1 MRIQRAKDLLTQN
14 TNTTNTNDSK
24 KREKDGRLSF
34 QESKKMSKNSS
45 TSGGS
50 SLYSTEIV

>member
-34 QESKKMSKNSS
+34 QESKIKEQE
-45 TSGGS
+45 
-50 SLYSTEIV
+50 LVY